1 MISILIADDH
11 PVVRQGLRQVLS
23 ETADLVV
30 EDEASDGQ
38 QVLDK
43 VRQHDFDVVLLDIS
57 MPGKSGLEVLK
68 ELKRDKPGLAILV
81 LTIFPE
87 AQYAVRVLKAGAS
100 GYLTKESLPDELIKA
115 IRIVSQGRKYVSS
128 SLAEKLAFD
137 LDLDAEKPSHETLSD
152 REFQVMCLISAG
164 RTVTEI
170 AAELTLSVKTVS
182 TYRSRILEKMGLK
195 TSAEL
200 IHYAVSNKLVE

>member
-43 VRQHDFDVVLLDIS
+43 VRQHEFDVVLLDIS

-68 ELKRDKPGLAILV
+68 ELKRDRPGLAILV

-100 GYLTKESLPDELIKA
+100 GYLTKESLPDELIEA

-128 SLAEKLAFD
+128 SLAEKLALD
-137 LDLDAEKPSHETLSD
+137 LDFDAEKPAHEALSD
-152 REFQVMCLISAG
+152 REFQVMCMISAG